1 MTGARKLPALALL
14 AMAGAAA
21 CEDRNATQVV
31 ISMATD
37 LMAGNPLSRLSMSVE
52 RFEDEQ
58 RVYIPVDPDV
68 TKEWDIAA
76 PPIGFELPGTV
87 VTYSGDE
94 QTPKIRV
101 TVIAQDPMGDR
112 MLRRQSVFRL
122 VKEKTLYLRMG
133 ITAKC
138 FDDADCP
145 AEKTCIE
152 GRCREPDFQ
161 HLPEYQPAKR
171 PELSAECDS
180 GTLFRN
186 TTTGAELQRLAAACP
201 GDQICIE
208 SACYPGDV
216 FGMPLP
222 ASQPLTVML
231 QVSDGNGAPVSGAD
245 IRVEDGPVS
254 LVRRLRRAGLMA
266 PPPPSGVM
274 VMMTGPGLYQV
285 QGRSDP
291 LTTDIDLT
299 VTAAG
304 FAPQVVTVPFKPGVT
319 QYQVPAVL
327 SPLGEAMLVP
337 GETQDLF
344 PPGGGR
350 PATLRVTAL
359 NAPVHVRFALLDGRY
374 LPGQAIRAGAG
385 GELLQA
391 AAALYLENVGAGSF
405 PANTHV
411 ALGNAS
417 TPPVFGAEGGASAYL
432 LDLQGQWKQPGA
444 DGGSF
449 QDTSD
454 PRLLPRSGGFWA
466 IANWTPRPACV
477 RGRVLKPGGG
487 ACSRGAPA
495 PAGTGRCHRCRL
507 DRRRRQLLHQR
518 RPAGGRHPD
527 RGRHHPHHLRARRP
541 GRRRPVQLD
550 RRLHRHRRRHARL
563 SRRLRS
569 PAGAGVGPPPAGR
582 FLHPHPGMR
591 RPGLMP
597 QGLLRGREL
606 RPGHHD
612 LDGELRFRPARAPH
626 LDRARAQPSDAGDKG
641 RGPPGRPAMHPGLHR
656 HRAPGEHP
664 AQRNA
669 RRLRG
674 LGAELQCPRR
684 RRRGDHRGVR
694 GRPGA
699 GDHARDGQCSR
710 PENGQLAGG
719 DLHVALITGNQIIT
733 ARSTARSHV

>member
-1 MTGARKLPALALL
+1 
-14 AMAGAAA
+14 
-21 CEDRNATQVV
+21 
-31 ISMATD
+31 
-37 LMAGNPLSRLSMSVE
+37 
-52 RFEDEQ
+52 
-58 RVYIPVDPDV
+58 
-68 TKEWDIAA
+68 
-76 PPIGFELPGTV
+76 
-87 VTYSGDE
+87 
-94 QTPKIRV
+94 
-101 TVIAQDPMGDR
+101 

-122 VKEKTLYLRMG
+122 VKEKTLYMRMG

-208 SACYPGDV
+208 GACYPGDV

-222 ASQPLTVML
+222 ASQPLTVIL

-274 VMMTGPGLYQV
+274 VTMTGPGLYQV

-299 VTAAG
+299 ITATG

-327 SPLGEAMLVP
+327 SPLGEAMLMP
-337 GETQDLF
+337 GETADLIATGRRA
-344 PPGGGR
+344 PGDAAGDR
-350 PATLRVTAL
+350 PEH
-359 NAPVHVRFALLDGRY
+359 APVHVRFALLDGRY

-417 TPPVFGAEGGASAYL
+417 TPAVFGAEGGASAYL

-487 ACSRGAPA
+487 ACTGARLRLLGPDGVTAADSTGADGSFCTSAAQQEAAILAVGGTTRTIYVPA
-495 PAGTGRCHRCRL
+495 APVAGAQCSLTDACTAIGDVTLESADDC
-507 DRRRRQLLHQR
+507 DRPPVLVSGRRQ
-518 RPAGGRHPD
+518 
-527 RGRHHPHHLRARRP
+527 
-541 GRRRPVQLD
+541 
-550 RRLHRHRRRHARL
+550 
-563 SRRLRS
+563 
-569 PAGAGVGPPPAGR
+569 
-582 FLHPHPGMR
+582 
-591 RPGLMP
+591 
-597 QGLLRGREL
+597 
-606 RPGHHD
+606 
-612 LDGELRFRPARAPH
+612 
-626 LDRARAQPSDAGDKG
+626 
-641 RGPPGRPAMHPGLHR
+641 
-656 HRAPGEHP
+656 PGESCTRTLECAGLASCHKGFCVGESF
-664 AQRNA
+664 A
-669 RRLRG
+669 RVSMTWT
-674 LGAELQCPRR
+674 ANS
-684 RRRGDHRGVR
+684 DF
-694 GRPGA
+694 
-699 GDHARDGQCSR
+699 
-710 PENGQLAGG
+710 
-719 DLHVALITGNQIIT
+719 DLHVRRMSTGQELSHAMPEVKGVGRLDVQQCTRACAGTEHLENILLSGTPGAYEAWVENYSGVAAGEATIEVFVGGQ
-733 ARSTARSHV
+733 ARAVMPATVSVPAVKMGRSPTVTFTLP